1 MPLLLRETGETWA
14 HSKSFR
20 HGTYE
25 DIWRTCTK
33 GYKSKTEYILY
44 YIYYIILN
52 IYTFKIFL
60 KYSSRIVNVLICDSK
75 SAAWNSSAG
84 RFSISRN
91 QALVALLLCRWM
103 VELNAWAQSKQSNQ
117 ASTSPRCLQVH
128 PSTSKYFCTAIRCN
142 WIISTVCCC
151 WTTWPNMIPTTYQN
165 VLRCLAFQR
174 PTVNIVPKR
183 QTETFASHLL
193 CDRYHK
199 NHNSFH
205 QFSNCLEPSC
215 AKSHSSTSSSP
226 SLIVAGDARV

>member
-1 MPLLLRETGETWA
+1 MWLKKCSMKFFRGTLLHFQKPG
-14 HSKSFR
+14 S
-20 HGTYE
+20 
-25 DIWRTCTK
+25 CC
-33 GYKSKTEYILY
+33 
-44 YIYYIILN
+44 
-52 IYTFKIFL
+52 
-60 KYSSRIVNVLICDSK
+60 SSS
-75 SAAWNSSAG
+75 
-84 RFSISRN
+84 
-91 QALVALLLCRWM
+91 
-103 VELNAWAQSKQSNQ
+103 
-117 ASTSPRCLQVH
+117 LQVDGRAECLGTVQAVQSSINVPKMS